1 MDELV
6 NQVSQR
12 TGLPPDQARQ
22 AVDAVLGFLK
32 DKLPGPIASQI
43 DGLLGGQS
51 GQGGQASPGNI
62 AGQAQQELGGLGNML
77 GGGGSNS

>member
-32 DKLPGPIASQI
+32 DNLPGPIASQL
-43 DGLLGGQS
+43 DGLIGGQS
-51 GQGGQASPGNI
+51 GQGGQANAGGI
-62 AGQAQQELGGLGNML
+62 VGQAEQALGGLGNMF
-77 GGGGSNS
+77 GGGGNNS

>member
-32 DKLPGPIASQI
+32 DKLPGPIASQL
-43 DGLLGGQS
+43 DGFIGGQS
-51 GQGGQASPGNI
+51 GQGGQTNAGGI
-62 AGQAQQELGGLGNML
+62 AGQAEQALGGLGNML
-77 GGGGSNS
+77 GGGGNNS

>member
-6 NQVSQR
+6 NQVAQK
-12 TGLPPDQARQ
+12 TGLSPDQARQ

-32 DKLPGPIASQI
+32 DKLPGPIGSQI
-43 DGLLGGQS
+43 DNVLSGQS
-51 GQGGQASPGNI
+51 ANPGDI
-62 AGQAQQELGGLGNML
+62 AGQALGGLGGIL

>member
-12 TGLPPDQARQ
+12 TGLPLDQARQ

-43 DGLLGGQS
+43 DGLLAGQS
-51 GQGGQASPGNI
+51 GQGGQPNLGGI
-62 AGQAQQELGGLGNML
+62 AGQAGQALGGLGNML